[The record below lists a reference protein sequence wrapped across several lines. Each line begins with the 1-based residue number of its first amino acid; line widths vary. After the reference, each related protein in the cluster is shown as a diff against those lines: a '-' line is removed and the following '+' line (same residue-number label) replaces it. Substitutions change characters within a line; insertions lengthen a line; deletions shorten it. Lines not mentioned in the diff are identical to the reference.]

1 MEGRVTHS
9 LVNALRAVPSLGSL
23 EERTLLAI
31 VGESANLAWSAGSKV
46 FEKGT
51 AGDGLYIV
59 LSGGVRIVG
68 DDGSDVAVLAPGAYF
83 GEFSLLLGTDH
94 QHDVVA
100 LEDTELM
107 VVPKEC
113 FDSIVAANP
122 ELATSIRET
131 VETRRAGAA
140 DPKSSVA

>member
-23 EERTLLAI
+23 RERTLLAI
-31 VGESANLAWSAGSKV
+31 VGESANLAWRAGSKV

-51 AGDGLYIV
+51 PGDGLYIV
-59 LSGGVRIVG
+59 LSGGVRVVG
-68 DDGSDVAVLAPGAYF
+68 DDGAEIAVLAPGAYF

-100 LEDTELM
+100 VEDTELM

-113 FDSIVAANP
+113 FDALVATNP
-122 ELATSIRET
+122 DLARSLSET
-131 VETRRAGAA
+131 VEERRKESP
-140 DPKSSVA
+140 DS